1 MRTGAVDVTQAHML
15 DHLLVAGRRIIRAA
29 ELASA
34 GCLLVACTINFANI
48 IGRYFFHAPIVWAE
62 EIMQF
67 LMIGGV
73 FLGAP
78 MVTLRRA
85 HISMD
90 MILLIFPARIRAVL
104 DIFGQVALLVVCCV
118 VIWLGIPVILQ
129 FIDFGQ
135 LTDAAAI
142 PVAIPQS
149 VIPVGLF
156 LMAIAVLVRLVE
168 SNRDKVK
175 QPPEAN

>member
-1 MRTGAVDVTQAHML
+1 ML

-29 ELASA
+29 EFVSA
-34 GCLLVACTINFANI
+34 GCLLAACAINFTNI

-67 LMIGGV
+67 LMIAGV

-78 MVTLRRA
+78 MVTLKRA

-90 MILLIFPARIRAVL
+90 MILMIFPARFRTLL
-104 DIFGQVALLVVCCV
+104 DVVGQLALVAVCCT
-118 VIWLGIPVILQ
+118 VIWLGIPVIIQ
-129 FIDFGQ
+129 FINFGQ

-149 VIPVGLF
+149 VIPIGLS
-156 LMAIAVLVRLVE
+156 LMVIAVLVRLIE
-168 SNRDKVK
+168 SNRAKT
-175 QPPEAN
+175 

>member
-1 MRTGAVDVTQAHML
+1 ML

-29 ELASA
+29 ELVSA
-34 GCLLVACTINFANI
+34 GCLLVACTINFVNI

-90 MILLIFPARIRAVL
+90 MILMIFPTRLRTLL
-104 DIFGQVALLVVCCV
+104 DVVGQLALLAVCCA
-118 VIWLGIPVILQ
+118 VIWLGIPVIIQ
-129 FIDFGQ
+129 FIEFGQ

-149 VIPVGLF
+149 VVPVGLF
-156 LMAIAVLVRLVE
+156 LMVIAVLVRLVE
-168 SNRDKVK
+168 SNRAKT
-175 QPPEAN
+175 EAAPRG

>member
-1 MRTGAVDVTQAHML
+1 ML

-29 ELASA
+29 EFVSA
-34 GCLLVACTINFANI
+34 GCLLSACTINFTNI

-67 LMIGGV
+67 LMIAGV

-78 MVTLRRA
+78 MVTLKRA

-90 MILLIFPARIRAVL
+90 MILMIFPARFRVIL
-104 DIFGQVALLVVCCV
+104 DVVGQLALLIVCGT
-118 VIWLGIPVILQ
+118 VIWLGIPVIIQ

-135 LTDAAAI
+135 VTDAAAI

-149 VIPVGLF
+149 VIPVGLS
-156 LMAIAVLVRLVE
+156 LMVVAVLVRLIE
-168 SNRDKVK
+168 SNRTK
-175 QPPEAN
+175 A

>member
-1 MRTGAVDVTQAHML
+1 ML
-15 DHLLVAGRRIIRAA
+15 DNLLVAGRRIIRVA
-29 ELASA
+29 EFASA
-34 GCLLVACTINFANI
+34 GCLLVACIINLANI
-48 IGRYFFHAPIVWAE
+48 TGRYFFHAPIVWAE
-62 EIMQF
+62 EMMQF

-78 MVTLRRA
+78 MVTLKRA

-90 MILLIFPARIRAVL
+90 MILLIFPAHIRVLL
-104 DIFGQVALLVVCCV
+104 DIFSQVALLFVCCV

-156 LMAIAVLVRLVE
+156 LMVIAVLVRLVE
-168 SNRDKVK
+168 SNQAKPK